1 MRKSVVIIDNFYDDP
16 DSVRQYALSLK
27 YYYPYESDE
36 AVKAGTKKFSWMA
49 SWFKEYDE
57 CPFKSSRAVIAAL
70 EEATNETIDIDH
82 WKRSFPITP
91 EGKPSPH
98 CTHAVR
104 SCVWNCAF
112 HFKTDSGQELGSGVH
127 NHVTDQWNGVGV
139 DGWAGII
146 YLAPDAPLAG
156 GLKLWRNKDATHQFD
171 WMTPKENWEQIDV
184 FLPTPDESQ
193 AS

>member
-1 MRKSVVIIDNFYDDP
+1 M
-16 DSVRQYALSLK
+16 
-27 YYYPYESDE
+27 
-36 AVKAGTKKFSWMA
+36 
-49 SWFKEYDE
+49 
-57 CPFKSSRAVIAAL
+57 IAAL
-70 EEATNETIDIDH
+70 EEATNETIDIEH

-91 EGKPSPH
+91 EGKPSPL

-171 WMTPKENWEQIDV
+171 WMTPKENWEQIDD
-184 FLPTPDESQ
+184 FGNIYNRLILCRDNLPHSGANGWGDSLETGRLYQTFFFRTLTRIKHPK
-193 AS
+193 A